1 MASPLELFAHATQF
15 FGQKVVLLG
24 RFNGQVSLPSCFPAV
39 LPSYFPTF
47 LPFLLLRPL
56 FLVQDGHLHLQTP
69 RNPPLRREH
78 VTICV
83 TCGLL
88 RQGSMRA
95 CFVAQRCCAF
105 AVRQHSSR
113 GYWRRAER
121 E

>member
-56 FLVQDGHLHLQTP
+56 VLVQDGHLHLQTP
-69 RNPPLRREH
+69 RNP
-78 VTICV
+78 
-83 TCGLL
+83 
-88 RQGSMRA
+88 
-95 CFVAQRCCAF
+95 FAQRTCDHLRHMWPF
-105 AVRQHSSR
+105 ASGLNARVFC
-113 GYWRRAER
+113 GAEMLR
-121 E
+121 LSL